1 MKSLLP
7 FVLAVLVVPAGFS
20 MARAQR
26 PPKDSL
32 ETAIDQSLLFLRLL
46 QEKDGSWMVHG
57 QKHIGVSALATTAF
71 LAAGHVPGEGP
82 YGDVVTKGIGWLLKQ
97 QDERGVFS
105 SEPGLEMYHHGI
117 TTLLL
122 SQLTGMTDSATAAP
136 LRARLERA
144 VRVILKAQV
153 KSGPHTG
160 GWRYQVTSTDADLS
174 VTSWQVM
181 ALRGARNVG
190 CDVPADAM
198 QKALKFVAACRDP
211 ATGGYCYTAGY
222 SPSPACTGTAL
233 LILELAG
240 KDFHRSREA
249 TQAGSFLLKSA
260 PSPDDSHF
268 HYGVYY
274 TAQGMF
280 QLGSNYWNA
289 YRPTL
294 HKLLLPRQN
303 RNGSWIGP
311 DNYGPVYATSMAVLA
326 LTVEYRLLPIYQ
338 REEEPSPSS
347 SPATLKRQ

>member
-1 MKSLLP
+1 MQSLFRFLLAALLP
-7 FVLAVLVVPAGFS
+7 LAGSSLAS
-20 MARAQR
+20 AQR
-26 PPKDSL
+26 PPKDAL
-32 ETAIDQSLLFLRLL
+32 EGAVDQALLFLRLL

-82 YGDVVTKGIGWLLKQ
+82 YGDVVARGIGWLLKQ

-122 SQLTGMTDSATAAP
+122 SQLTGMTDSRTAGP
-136 LRARLERA
+136 LRSQLEKA

-153 KSGPHTG
+153 KSGPHSG
-160 GWRYQVTSTDADLS
+160 GWRYQVTSVDADLS

-190 CDVPADAM
+190 CDVPAEAM
-198 QKALKFVAACRDP
+198 QKALRFVAACRDP

-240 KDFHRSREA
+240 KNFHRSRDA
-249 TQAGSFLLKSA
+249 IQAGSFLLKNA
-260 PSPDDSHF
+260 LPQDDSHF

-294 HKLLLPRQN
+294 HKLLLSRQN

-311 DNYGPVYATSMAVLA
+311 DSYGPVYATSMAVLA

-338 REEEPSPSS
+338 REEEAP
-347 SPATLKRQ
+347 K